1 MSLPDVTQRFNTLE
15 QAESAERYNYGHFR
29 PRLVAGEVVKTVA
42 AQGIAPGE
50 PAPDFELPMVGGG
63 TWRLARHLNPPLL
76 LRFGS
81 FS

>member
-1 MSLPDVTQRFNTLE
+1 MSLPDVTQHLNALE
-15 QAESAERYNYGHFR
+15 PAESAERYNYGHFR

-42 AQGIAPGE
+42 ARGIAPGE

-63 TWRLARHLNPPLL
+63 TWRLARHLNPPIL

>member
-1 MSLPDVTQRFNTLE
+1 
-15 QAESAERYNYGHFR
+15 
-29 PRLVAGEVVKTVA
+29 VVKTVA
-42 AQGIAPGE
+42 ARGIAPGE

-63 TWRLARHLNPPLL
+63 TWRLARHLNPPIL

>member
-1 MSLPDVTQRFNTLE
+1 V
-15 QAESAERYNYGHFR
+15 
-29 PRLVAGEVVKTVA
+29 
-42 AQGIAPGE
+42 PGE

-63 TWRLARHLNPPLL
+63 SWRLARHLNPPIL

>member
-1 MSLPDVTQRFNTLE
+1 MRLPDVTQRLNALE
-15 QAESAERYNYGHFR
+15 QAESAERYNYRHFR
-29 PRLVAGEVVKTVA
+29 PRLVAGEVVKTIEA
-42 AQGIAPGE
+42 RGIVPGE

-63 TWRLARHLNPPLL
+63 SWRLARHLNPPIL